1 MSDDSFLRKKAREV
15 IQAGNLPNRPP
26 DHVWGGPGTGAE
38 CAICGASMKHGE
50 VELEIEFSRDCPDS
64 GSYLV
69 HLRCFSIL
77 DLERQSLSK
86 ATLSA
91 PETTTGQSPAPA
103 TNACGARPAARAY

>member
-26 DHVWGGPGTGAE
+26 DHVWGGPGTGAD

-50 VELEIEFSRDCPDS
+50 VELEIEFSRGDCPDS
-64 GSYLV
+64 SSYLV

-77 DLERQSLSK
+77 ELERQNLSRG
-86 ATLSA
+86 AIS
-91 PETTTGQSPAPA
+91 
-103 TNACGARPAARAY
+103 ARPQAQSASADAMTGGPGHQNGT